1 MLILLITLIYLN
13 IMQTSLIIGLTGG
26 IGSGKTVVSNRFAS
40 FGIDIIDAD
49 VISHGITAKGSPILE
64 QLAHTFGGDI
74 LKEGELNR
82 PRLRE
87 LVFSDPAQLA
97 KLNAITHPAIRTQIR
112 AELDRASSP
121 YAILSAPLLLESIK
135 GDDKGLTALCHRIL
149 VVDTP
154 INLQLQRASR
164 RDGQSDEDILAII
177 NQQISR
183 EKRLMYADD
192 VIDNSGDLEN
202 LYRQIN
208 ELHDKYRHMAN
219 TL

>member
-1 MLILLITLIYLN
+1 
-13 IMQTSLIIGLTGG
+13 MQKSPLIIGLTGG
-26 IGSGKTVVSNRFAS
+26 IGSGKTVVSDRFAS

-49 VISHGITAKGSPILE
+49 VISHGITAKGSPILDE
-64 QLAHTFGGDI
+64 LADVFGTDI
-74 LKEGELNR
+74 IKEGELDR

-87 LVFSDPAQLA
+87 LVFSDPAKLS

-112 AELDRASSP
+112 TELDKANSP

-154 INLQLQRASR
+154 ITLQLQRASR
-164 RDGQSDEDILAII
+164 RDGQGDEEILAII
-177 NQQISR
+177 DKQISR

-192 VIDNSGDLEN
+192 IIDNSGDLEN

-208 ELHDKYRHMAN
+208 ELHQKYLHMAN
-219 TL
+219 AL